1 MTGMV
6 RDDWDDRGL
15 LWITR
20 VTRVTRNDRNDQG

>member
-6 RDDWDDRGL
+6 RDGWDDRGL
-15 LWITR
+15 LGITR

>member
-6 RDDWDDRGL
+6 RGGWDDRGL
-15 LWITR
+15 LGITR